1 MFAAFLA
8 HLTTP
13 ATITYLSDETDGY
26 GNPLPGTTVTWMCWM
41 SKRTIPGGVTA
52 DGVLHRTVQ
61 VVELTGDVLVP
72 EPRPGDQVR
81 LPGQVA
87 RTLTADD
94 IETVPGFAGP
104 HHLVIKIG
112 N

>member
-1 MFAAFLA
+1 MFAAFKR
-8 HLTTP
+8 HMTTP
-13 ATITYLSDETDGY
+13 AEVIYQSAETDRY
-26 GNPLPGTTVTWMCWM
+26 GNFVAGETVQWMCWM

-52 DGVLHRTVQ
+52 DGVFHPAVQ
-61 VVELTGDVLVP
+61 VVDLTGDVLVP
-72 EPRPGDQVR
+72 EPQPGDQVR

-87 RTLTADD
+87 RTLTAED
-94 IETVPGFAGP
+94 IETVQGFASP